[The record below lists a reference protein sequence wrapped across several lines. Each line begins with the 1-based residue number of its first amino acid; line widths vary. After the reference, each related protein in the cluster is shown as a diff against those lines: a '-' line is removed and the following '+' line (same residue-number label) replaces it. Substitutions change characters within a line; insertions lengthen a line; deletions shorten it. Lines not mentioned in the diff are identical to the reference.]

1 MKRLS
6 FFILFLISTYSCT
19 YRKALYAPVLLE
31 YYLFYPDEA
40 RLRGLEGT
48 VFVNVLVDEQG
59 RPQNI
64 KIAKTSGIELLDS
77 AAIQTAKTF
86 VFSPVMVGDER
97 RKSWVTVPVE
107 FKFRLVE
114 INAHEWISK
123 VKTVQAKIKESY
135 QEEKVEEL
143 YNIYKELIYSPKK
156 SLSINTNYYIKQATL
171 KETEKLWEGF
181 WSFYPAVVILFI
193 DIMNRFP
200 NSFVSFEA
208 WQDFREFIKED
219 TIEIKNY
226 VSSEVA
232 DTIITRLR
240 NTIKYKY

>member
-6 FFILFLISTYSCT
+6 FFILFFISICSCT

-31 YYLFYPDEA
+31 YHLFYPDEA
-40 RLRGLEGT
+40 RTKGLEGI
-48 VFVNVLVDEQG
+48 VLVNVLVDEYG
-59 RPQNI
+59 RPNTI

-77 AAIQTAKTF
+77 AALQTAKTF
-86 VFSPVMVGDER
+86 VFSPVMVGDEI

-114 INAHEWISK
+114 TNAYKWIGK
-123 VKTVQAKIKESY
+123 VKAVQDEIRKSY

-143 YNIYKELIYSPKK
+143 YNIYKELIYSPRQ

-181 WSFYPAVVILFI
+181 WSSYPAVVILFI
-193 DIMNRFP
+193 DIINRFP
-200 NSFVSFEA
+200 DSFVSFEA
-208 WQDFREFIKED
+208 WQDFREYIKED

-226 VSSEVA
+226 ISSEAA
-232 DTIITRLR
+232 DSIISRLR
-240 NTIKYKY
+240 NAIKDKY